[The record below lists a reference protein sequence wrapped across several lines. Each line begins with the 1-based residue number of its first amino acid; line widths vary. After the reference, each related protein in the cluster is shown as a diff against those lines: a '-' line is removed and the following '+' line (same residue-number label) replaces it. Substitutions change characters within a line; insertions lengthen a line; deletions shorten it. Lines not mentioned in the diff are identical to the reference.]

1 MRKEIVEVCCSC
13 GGPMSVPARTRS
25 RASARLGYV
34 IRPLTSRVG
43 GGSGESLPPGSRHP
57 GATAPSYG
65 LGQLDLPGASEEI
78 VDQAATQTMA
88 CTEDETQAEAADC
101 IGQESSEYPSSC
113 PVAGLAVR

>member
-1 MRKEIVEVCCSC
+1 MGNHSRQALGI
-13 GGPMSVPARTRS
+13 PAQLLRRT
-25 RASARLGYV
+25 
-34 IRPLTSRVG
+34 
-43 GGSGESLPPGSRHP
+43 
-57 GATAPSYG
+57 G

-101 IGQESSEYPSSC
+101 ISQESAEYPSSC